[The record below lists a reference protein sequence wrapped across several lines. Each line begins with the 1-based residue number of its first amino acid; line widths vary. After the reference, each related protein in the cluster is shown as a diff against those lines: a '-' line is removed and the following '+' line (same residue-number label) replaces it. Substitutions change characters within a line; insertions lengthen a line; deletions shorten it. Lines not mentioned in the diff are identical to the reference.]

1 MDFGDKVKQV
11 RKELFL
17 TQAAMAQILG
27 VTEQTVRRWERG
39 QNEPVISVQK
49 KFYDFC
55 KHSKIRFEEV

>member
-1 MDFGDKVKQV
+1 MIFADKVKQV

-17 TQAAMAQILG
+17 TQAAMAQLLG

-39 QNEPVISVQK
+39 QNEPVISIQK

-55 KHSKIRFEEV
+55 RHNKIKFEEI